1 VNPEFSQCLE
11 NKKIIPFA
19 KGKNLVK
26 KEISIA
32 HSDLSDAKAGYE
44 NERYKWSTI
53 QAYYAMFHAARALIY
68 SQGYREKSHYCLA
81 IALRALFVD
90 ENTMDAQSVRDF
102 LNAMNLREAADYE
115 SEFSLSSTSKILSNF
130 SAAASCSPG
139 KTWLYM
145 SSVMPILACPRR
157 YEMTFG

>member
-1 VNPEFSQCLE
+1 MNPEFSKCLE
-11 NKKIIPFA
+11 SKKIVPFA
-19 KGKNLVK
+19 KGKNLVR

-32 HSDLSDAKAGYE
+32 RSDLSDAKAGYG

-81 IALRALFVD
+81 IALRALFV
-90 ENTMDAQSVRDF
+90 EANTMDAQSVRDF

-115 SEFSLSSTSKILSNF
+115 SEFSQAGAKAVIASADKFIQRATVILGIS
-130 SAAASCSPG
+130 
-139 KTWLYM
+139 
-145 SSVMPILACPRR
+145 
-157 YEMTFG
+157 E